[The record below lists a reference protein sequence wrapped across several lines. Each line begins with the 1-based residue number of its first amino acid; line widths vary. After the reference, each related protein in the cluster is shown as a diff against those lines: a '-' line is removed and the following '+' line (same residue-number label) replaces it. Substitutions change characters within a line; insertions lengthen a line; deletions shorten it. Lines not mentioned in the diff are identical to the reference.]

1 MYYIFLEIVI
11 LVNVLKKLKYIL
23 GCPRDSAPWGI
34 SIGAFFKVQLFTLN
48 GSNILLFTL
57 KNWQKFENSTYPY

>member
-1 MYYIFLEIVI
+1 MFLEIVI

-34 SIGAFFKVQLFTLN
+34 SKVQLFTLN
-48 GSNILLFTL
+48 GRHILFTL